1 MNKKHDRTDQ
11 TVVGLVGNV
20 CLDLLISAVLLGV
33 GVGLIA
39 MVSSLTATG
48 RVWPVLLLLG
58 LVSLGLAK
66 YAAAVFG
73 KD

>member
-1 MNKKHDRTDQ
+1 MGQ

-20 CLDLLISAVLLGV
+20 CLDLLISAILLGI

-39 MVSSLTATG
+39 MISNLTAAG
-48 RVWPVLLLLG
+48 HVWPVLLLLG
-58 LVSLGLAK
+58 LVSWGLAK

-73 KD
+73 KE